1 MEGFLCLHK
10 SAITPTVQSQVTPN
24 ISTGLSYMDLIL
36 ASQSATRRRILNAAR
51 MDAQFISPQIDE
63 ENIMRSLSA
72 EQAPPRDIADTLAEH
87 KALKISRKNPNS
99 WVIGCDQ
106 ILVFEGEIS
115 GKPPSPD
122 ALKDSLSRLSGQTHR
137 LITANVIY
145 KDSKPQWRH
154 ISMSHMSMRPMSP
167 AEIDAYVKTHWQDVK
182 QSAGGYHF
190 EKTPDI
196 FSAVRGN
203 WFDIMGL
210 SIGPIIGFLNQNHP
224 SPPFQTP
231 KLAAVLGHP
240 IAQSKSPL
248 MHGHWLKKNQI
259 SGDYIAIDIPPSRF
273 ESTVRMLF
281 DVGFSGF
288 NVTIPHK
295 EKALALADD
304 ISPEAQRI
312 GAANTLIK
320 MDNGKIRGDNTD
332 GYGFM
337 TNLISQSDT
346 WQPGAGPSLVLGAG
360 GAARAILVAL
370 LDAGVPKIYLCNRTR
385 DRAEDLA
392 GDISD
397 CIEVINWQDK
407 EEILPKVF
415 TVVNSTS
422 LGMTGKPALEFDLTN
437 INPRALV
444 ADLIYAP
451 LETQLLKDARARGCD
466 VVGGIGMLLH
476 QGVPGFEAW
485 FGTRPAVDEEL
496 EALVLT

>member
-1 MEGFLCLHK
+1 
-10 SAITPTVQSQVTPN
+10 
-24 ISTGLSYMDLIL
+24 
-36 ASQSATRRRILNAAR
+36 
-51 MDAQFISPQIDE
+51 
-63 ENIMRSLSA
+63 
-72 EQAPPRDIADTLAEH
+72 
-87 KALKISRKNPNS
+87 
-99 WVIGCDQ
+99 
-106 ILVFEGEIS
+106 
-115 GKPPSPD
+115 
-122 ALKDSLSRLSGQTHR
+122 
-137 LITANVIY
+137 
-145 KDSKPQWRH
+145 
-154 ISMSHMSMRPMSP
+154 
-167 AEIDAYVKTHWQDVK
+167 
-182 QSAGGYHF
+182 
-190 EKTPDI
+190 
-196 FSAVRGN
+196 
-203 WFDIMGL
+203 
-210 SIGPIIGFLNQNHP
+210 
-224 SPPFQTP
+224 
-231 KLAAVLGHP
+231 
-240 IAQSKSPL
+240 

-320 MDNGKIRGDNTD
+320 KDNGKIRGDNTD

-392 GDISD
+392 SAISE
-397 CIEVINWQDK
+397 CIEVIDWQDK
-407 EEILPKVF
+407 EEILPRVF
-415 TVVNSTS
+415 TVVNTTS

-444 ADLIYAP
+444 SDLIYAP

-485 FGTRPAVDEEL
+485 FGKRPLVDEEL